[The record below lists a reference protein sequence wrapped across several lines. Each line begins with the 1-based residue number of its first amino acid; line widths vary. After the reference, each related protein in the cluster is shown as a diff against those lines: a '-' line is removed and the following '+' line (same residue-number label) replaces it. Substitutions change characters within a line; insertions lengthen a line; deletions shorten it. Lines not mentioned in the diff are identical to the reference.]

1 MACSAFMKSSPRH
14 RFDPSRT
21 LQPPNQA
28 SGSARACSV
37 ADGAKYL
44 GVSEPTLWRMLRDGQ
59 LAKVSLRNRTLVRY
73 ADLDAL
79 LEASR

>member
-1 MACSAFMKSSPRH
+1 MNAAHAHHLPTQT
-14 RFDPSRT
+14 P
-21 LQPPNQA
+21 
-28 SGSARACSV
+28 ARACSV

-59 LAKVSLRNRTLVRY
+59 LAKVRLRNRTLVRY

-79 LEASR
+79 LEAAR